1 MGYRRK
7 NGKVGTRNYIG
18 IVTTVNCSGS
28 VAKFIADAVEKDEF
42 LEGFENIDG
51 VVPIVHGT
59 GCGMSGSGE
68 GYDTLFRTLT
78 GYVQHPNFGA
88 TLLIEL
94 GCEVMTLSGLV
105 GDQKISVDGALRYMT
120 IQNTGGTRKAV
131 ERGVEMIRKLAKIAD
146 GTKRTT
152 ILSEISEIY
161 GAEHLLTRRAVTPEI
176 GEKLCSA

>member
-1 MGYRRK
+1 M
-7 NGKVGTRNYIG
+7 
-18 IVTTVNCSGS
+18 
-28 VAKFIADAVEKDEF
+28 AKFIADAVEKDEF

-105 GDQKISVDGALRYMT
+105 GDQKNFGRWRVALHDHPEYWWNSESCRAWCGNDP
-120 IQNTGGTRKAV
+120 QTRKN
-131 ERGVEMIRKLAKIAD
+131 R
-146 GTKRTT
+146 
-152 ILSEISEIY
+152 
-161 GAEHLLTRRAVTPEI
+161 
-176 GEKLCSA
+176 